1 MSKRLFVFMDAS
13 NMWAVQKTK
22 GKMFD
27 LAELKKY
34 LKNQY
39 QASQIKIYYY
49 DAYPEQSTRDHDIS
63 GKFRFHLYLE
73 KALGFVIRKKALK
86 QIRITTP
93 DGIVIQEK
101 GNMDV
106 ELTMDFVNQ
115 VDNYDQAIL
124 FSGDSDFLALIRFAR
139 SKGKKVFVYSSKN
152 NISKEL
158 LTGSDGYADI
168 LNIDAKIW
176 RGEVKHRAS

>member
-1 MSKRLFVFMDAS
+1 MPKRLFVFMDAS
-13 NMWAVQKTK
+13 NMWAVQKTR

-27 LAELKKY
+27 LAELKRY
-34 LKNQY
+34 LRQQH
-39 QASQIKIYYY
+39 QAEQIKVYYY

-63 GKFRFHLYLE
+63 GKFRFYHYLE
-73 KALGFVIRKKALK
+73 KALGFIIRKKALK
-86 QIRITTP
+86 QIRTTTP

-115 VDNYDQAIL
+115 VENYDEAIL

-139 SKGKKVFVYSSKN
+139 SKRKKVYVYSSKN

-158 LTGSDGYADI
+158 LTGSDGYTDI
-168 LNIDAKIW
+168 LTIGSKIW
-176 RGEVKHRAS
+176 RGEVKHRES